1 MSPAILTAMG
11 QLNSC
16 VLEAEA
22 VGDAVCDAI
31 EAGGANAPAWVW
43 AYRAQVQR
51 IQAASEALE
60 TLLRGYRGCAPD
72 GDQGVASE
80 SLLRGPGG
88 ALPGTDSRLEKPSS
102 VTHE

>member
-1 MSPAILTAMG
+1 MSPAILTAMD
-11 QLNSC
+11 QLNGC
-16 VLEAEA
+16 INEAEA

-72 GDQGVASE
+72 GDRAPAGGSD
-80 SLLRGPGG
+80 LRGQSGT
-88 ALPGTDSRLEKPSS
+88 LPGTDSRLEKQSS